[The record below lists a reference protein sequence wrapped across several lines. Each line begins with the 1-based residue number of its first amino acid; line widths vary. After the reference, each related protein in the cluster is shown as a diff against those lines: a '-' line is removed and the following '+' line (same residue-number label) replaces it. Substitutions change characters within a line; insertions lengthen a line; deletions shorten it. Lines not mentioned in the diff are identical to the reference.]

1 MTFKGSEAN
10 VSGIDWAVR
19 INDFSDEPLYTLM
32 VELRELIYFDD
43 WPAVWGERPAFPK
56 LNTEQLPA
64 AVINKCSGL
73 PGQTE
78 RLSW

>member
-1 MTFKGSEAN
+1 ME
-10 VSGIDWAVR
+10 WAVR
-19 INDFSDEPLYTLM
+19 INDYPDEPLYTLM

-43 WPAVWGERPAFPK
+43 WLALWSERPAFLK

-64 AVINKCSGL
+64 AAVNKCSGL
-73 PGQTE
+73 PGQTA